1 MAQATQLP
9 EQRTQTNPIDRVVQS
24 RPPAAGSII
33 RPAMRANA
41 YRLAMRVLPLIPPP
55 FAYWFCERL
64 SLLGQRVSVW
74 PRVQRNLGYV
84 VPGET
89 PSTYRRLGLA
99 VMAGLLKNYYDLLR
113 SHAVSAAELAET
125 VETRGLD
132 NLLAALARGKGVLVA
147 VPHMGNVQLA
157 AEPIVARVNTPI
169 LTIVEKMQDPAI
181 HAIMNGLRRR
191 ENVSVVEIGPES
203 AREVVRTLRAGNIVV
218 LASDRTVAGATVEV
232 KFFGATARVPS
243 GPALLALRTG
253 ASLLTAYT
261 YRQPDNRSVVVV
273 DPPLVPERT
282 GDLQADVQRTMQA
295 VMYVLESYIR
305 SRPAQWLMT
314 ESVWVDE

>member
-1 MAQATQLP
+1 MQA
-9 EQRTQTNPIDRVVQS
+9 RT
-24 RPPAAGSII
+24 PAAGSTA
-33 RPAMRANA
+33 RSSMRANA
-41 YRLAMRVLPLIPPP
+41 YRLATRVLPFVPPP

-64 SLLGQRVSVW
+64 SLIGPRAGPW
-74 PRVQRNLGYV
+74 PRVQRNLRRV
-84 VPGET
+84 VPGEA
-89 PSTYRRLGLA
+89 PSTYRRLGIEI
-99 VMAGLLKNYYDLLR
+99 MSGLLKNYYDLLR
-113 SHAVSAAELAET
+113 SHAVSASELLRT

-132 NLLAALARGKGVLVA
+132 NLLAAVARGKGVIVSM
-147 VPHMGNVQLA
+147 PHMGNVQLA
-157 AEPIVARVNTPI
+157 AEPTAARANTPI
-169 LTIVEKMQDPAI
+169 MTVVEKMQDPAV

-191 ENVSVVEIGPES
+191 ENVSIVEIGPE
-203 AREVVRTLRAGNIVV
+203 ATRQVVKALRAGHIVV
-218 LASDRTVAGATVEV
+218 LASDRTVAGATVDV
-232 KFFGATARVPS
+232 QFFGAPARVPS

-295 VMYVLESYIR
+295 VMHVLESYIR
-305 SRPAQWLMT
+305 RRPAQWLMT